1 MFFVINKEKIYA
13 YVVSIFTIVILF
25 FMSSVMKSDMN
36 ETEQVSSN
44 YVQNINNET
53 ENNIDNKTSNTISEI
68 VPND

>member
-13 YVVSIFTIVILF
+13 YVVSILTIVILF
-25 FMSSVMKSDMN
+25 FMSSVMKSDIN
-36 ETEQVSSN
+36 ETEPVSSN
-44 YVQNINNET
+44 SLQNVTNEK